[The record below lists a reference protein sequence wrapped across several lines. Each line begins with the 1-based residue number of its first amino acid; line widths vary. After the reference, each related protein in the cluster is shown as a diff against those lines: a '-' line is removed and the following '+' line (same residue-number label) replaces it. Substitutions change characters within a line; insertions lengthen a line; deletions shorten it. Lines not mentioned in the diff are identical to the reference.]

1 MTLAS
6 IAIDR
11 LQALQISLNVATKIA
26 FDFDFVVGDRVDD
39 LVNLLRREFVGAQ
52 VRIDVR
58 LLKNLPRGA
67 ESDSVNVSQRRF
79 DSLVRWNF
87 NSE

>member
-1 MTLAS
+1 MSLPT
-6 IAIDR
+6 ITIDR
-11 LQALQISLNVATKIA
+11 LQPFQISLNIA
-26 FDFDFVVGDRVDD
+26 AEIALDLDFVVGDRVND
-39 LVNLLRREFVGAQ
+39 LVDLLRRQFIRSQIG
-52 VRIDVR
+52 IDVG
-58 LLKNLPRGA
+58 LLKDFPGSA